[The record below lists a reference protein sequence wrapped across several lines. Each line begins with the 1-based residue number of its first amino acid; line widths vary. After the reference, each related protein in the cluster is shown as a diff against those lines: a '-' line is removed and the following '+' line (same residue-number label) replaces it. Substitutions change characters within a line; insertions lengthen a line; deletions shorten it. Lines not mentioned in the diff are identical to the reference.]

1 MSNNEAER
9 INQTASKNGPHIDA
23 GSLSREEFREWI
35 RGKLDADFA
44 HDPHY
49 PSAINEVCDLL
60 QNVKQRLKPV
70 IEGLQDPEIIRSA
83 DHASEVRQEVWFYL
97 AVNQASDDFL
107 NAIQQLK
114 ESHLGKYW

>member
-1 MSNNEAER
+1 MSNNKAEKATE
-9 INQTASKNGPHIDA
+9 TAAKDGPHIDA
-23 GSLSREEFREWI
+23 GSLSREEFREWM

-70 IEGLQDPEIIRSA
+70 IEGLQDPEIFRSV
-83 DHASEVRQEVWFYL
+83 DHAREVRQEVLFYL

>member
-1 MSNNEAER
+1 MSNNKAEKATE
-9 INQTASKNGPHIDA
+9 TAAKDGPHIDA
-23 GSLSREEFREWI
+23 GSLSREEFREWM

-70 IEGLQDPEIIRSA
+70 IEGLQDPEIFRSA
-83 DHASEVRQEVWFYL
+83 DHAREVRQEVLFYL